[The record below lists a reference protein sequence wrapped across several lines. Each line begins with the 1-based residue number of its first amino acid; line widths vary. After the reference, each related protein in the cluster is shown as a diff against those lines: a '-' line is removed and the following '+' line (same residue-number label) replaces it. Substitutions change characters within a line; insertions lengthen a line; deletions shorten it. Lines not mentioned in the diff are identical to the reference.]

1 MRAVLET
8 DADGRIGF
16 WSVLPKSYPIPTDGT
31 VGKMIRITKQSSMRP
46 AHVHFRIRK
55 EGFDTLVTHVFADGD
70 TYLDA
75 DAVFGVRS
83 SCIGNYE
90 SRSPGIAQD
99 GRLMG
104 RQFFALDFHF
114 VLEPALTC

>member
-1 MRAVLET
+1 MFISGLERK
-8 DADGRIGF
+8 D
-16 WSVLPKSYPIPTDGT
+16 
-31 VGKMIRITKQSSMRP
+31 SSP
-46 AHVHFRIRK
+46 
-55 EGFDTLVTHVFADGD
+55 LVTHVFADGD

-90 SRSPGIAQD
+90 SRSAGIAPD
-99 GRLMG
+99 GRLMD
-104 RQFFALDFHF
+104 RQYFALDFYF

>member
-1 MRAVLET
+1 
-8 DADGRIGF
+8 
-16 WSVLPKSYPIPTDGT
+16 
-31 VGKMIRITKQSSMRP
+31 MRP

-55 EGFDTLVTHVFADGD
+55 EGLDTLVTHVFADGD

-90 SRSPGIAQD
+90 NHPPGMAPD
-99 GRLMG
+99 GRLID
-104 RQFFALDFHF
+104 RDFYTLDFCF
-114 VLEPALTC
+114 ILEPALTC